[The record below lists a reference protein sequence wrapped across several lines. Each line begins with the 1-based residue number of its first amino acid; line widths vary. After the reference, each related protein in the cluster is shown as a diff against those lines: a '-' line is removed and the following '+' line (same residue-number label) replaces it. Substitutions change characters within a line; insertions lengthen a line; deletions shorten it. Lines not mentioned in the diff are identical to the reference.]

1 MLPKKLADPKK
12 YQEFC
17 EVYQPMLE
25 RPTTPKHL
33 RLFQV
38 RNAGL
43 KKNPDFIAISAA
55 SSQAA
60 SSTATPDLSKAAA
73 VSLPGV
79 PEQPSARRSRWQP
92 LFRDPSFGGSIEA
105 SPKVHLKIA
114 GGVEG

>member
-1 MLPKKLADPKK
+1 ML
-12 YQEFC
+12 
-17 EVYQPMLE
+17 
-25 RPTTPKHL
+25 T
-33 RLFQV
+33 
-38 RNAGL
+38 L
-43 KKNPDFIAISAA
+43 KKKPDFIAISAA

-105 SPKVHLKIA
+105 SPKVHLKNSC
-114 GGVEG
+114 GVEG